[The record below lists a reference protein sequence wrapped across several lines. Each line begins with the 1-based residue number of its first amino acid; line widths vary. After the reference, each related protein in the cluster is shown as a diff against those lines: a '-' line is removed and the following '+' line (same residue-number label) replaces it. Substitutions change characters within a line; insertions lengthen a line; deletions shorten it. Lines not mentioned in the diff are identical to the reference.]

1 MKNSLRLKI
10 VIGLALLTLT
20 TSAFAD
26 AKSDYDQ
33 AMQYAKENKIDDAVK
48 VLETLSTSKDKQ
60 YSTKANYELGM
71 FHLSK
76 KDYSKAKSYFLLA
89 TKDKTNSTAE
99 ALGSLF
105 NLSLISVEEKDHKTA
120 ENYILDM
127 KKRTQEKDAQVL
139 EISGNFNLFVKN
151 DFVKAE
157 EEFKKAIS
165 ISPKELKY
173 QADLLELYEAK
184 QDEAA
189 ISNTIASMK
198 LVNSEVSN
206 QEIGKYF
213 ESMGNYVL
221 ANKYYTKSFTED
233 KNEMSKLLLGIMYYN
248 LGKKDE
254 GKKLIQESQK
264 SGVKEASKI
273 LEQIKI
279 EESKK
284 SK

>member
-233 KNEMSKLLLGIMYYN
+233 KNDMSKLLLGVMYYN
-248 LGKKDE
+248 IGKKDE

-264 SGVKEASKI
+264 AGVKESSKV
-273 LEQIKI
+273 LEQIKA
-279 EESKK
+279 EEAKK